1 MHDLIF
7 SLSFVAL
14 LKEHLIY
21 NVSIFSLDSWVI
33 FILVLKC
40 VFFYVHKSKACA
52 PYILPIFLKYNLM
65 K

>member
-14 LKEHLIY
+14 FKEHLIY

-40 VFFYVHKSKACA
+40 VFFYVHKSKA